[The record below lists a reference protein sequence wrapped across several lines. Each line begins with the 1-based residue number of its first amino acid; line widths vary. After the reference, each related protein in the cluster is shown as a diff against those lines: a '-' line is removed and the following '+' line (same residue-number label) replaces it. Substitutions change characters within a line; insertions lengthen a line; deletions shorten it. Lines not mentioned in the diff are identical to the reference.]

1 MQVVERLT
9 ILEVASPA
17 PETVASPIFRPG
29 CADRR
34 RTAG

>member
-17 PETVASPIFRPG
+17 LKTVASPIFRPG

-34 RTAG
+34 RTTD